1 MVALL
6 LARLNRFGNAQLLKV
21 LFQHAKRFVEMEN
34 LKVHI
39 QKFVMMT
46 MKLMVMDVRHLAKLK
61 QTGNALDLKEL
72 QAHASLWYVEM
83 REFKALTQKIVMM
96 ETLLL
101 VMDVLLFAKLRL
113 VGIVLKLSLL
123 KVFVKRYQYVEMGG

>member
-1 MVALL
+1 MEIRITEMVALL

-72 QAHASLWYVEM
+72 LVHASLWYVEM
-83 REFKALTQKIVMM
+83 EEFKALTQKLVMM

-101 VMDVLLFAKLRL
+101 VMDVLDR
-113 VGIVLKLSLL
+113 VLL
-123 KVFVKRYQYVEMGG
+123 K

>member
-1 MVALL
+1 
-6 LARLNRFGNAQLLKV
+6 LNHFGNAQLLKV

-46 MKLMVMDVRHLAKLK
+46 MKLMVMDVRHLVKLK

-72 QAHASLWYVEM
+72 QVHASLWYVEM
-83 REFKALTQKIVMM
+83 RRIQSANSEACDDGNTTPGDGCSAIVAV
-96 ETLLL
+96 EIGWTLSWSWTCYKYLWRDIL
-101 VMDVLLFAKLRL
+101 
-113 VGIVLKLSLL
+113 
-123 KVFVKRYQYVEMGG
+123 YVEMGWYNTV

>member
-1 MVALL
+1 
-6 LARLNRFGNAQLLKV
+6 LNHFGNAQLLKV

-83 REFKALTQKIVMM
+83 RRIQSANSEACDDGNTTPGDGCSAIVCKV
-96 ETLLL
+96 EIGWTLSWNWACYKYLWR
-101 VMDVLLFAKLRL
+101 D
-113 VGIVLKLSLL
+113 I
-123 KVFVKRYQYVEMGG
+123 QYVEMGG